1 MSEKYLSTECKMM
14 HLEHQ
19 ENSFQMKHNEISVHR
34 VNKSHRLKS
43 FAIFIKNKQLF
54 ERDQYIKLQDID
66 GTLFAN
72 GTTEFYDNLKLME
85 HDQNV
90 IISLNKEIDSKL
102 HEEILSMK
110 FILFYDIEQ
119 NEMDI
124 KEVDSDYQV
133 SQFNEIKNLHFTIPW
148 HNKMRSKNVGI
159 YCQLADEYFVLFK
172 IFQINRLRTIS
183 KNNVHKE
190 EELSIFEQHVITFT
204 SPHNRNTSFDCNI
217 VKELWKTHS
226 NKTDEVVKMKHDNYQ
241 TDLSTKTYYDMLKSF
256 IAWTITLKCSNVRCE
271 EKPQLCCF
279 CDRNAFP
286 LYIYHIVVGVCE
298 LYSNNDYSLLKTL
311 TDTTK
316 TVTFIAISVCDM
328 LPEELKKK

>member
-159 YCQLADEYFVLFK
+159 YCQLDDEHFVLFK
-172 IFQINRLRTIS
+172 IFEIYRLRTTS
-183 KNNVHKE
+183 CDNAVKE
-190 EELSIFEQHVITFT
+190 ENLSIFEQHVVAFT
-204 SPHNRNTSFDCNI
+204 SPYNRSTSFDYSMI
-217 VKELWKTHS
+217 KQLWNRS
-226 NKTDEVVKMKHDNYQ
+226 EPDEVLKMKYDNYS
-241 TDLSTKTYYDMLKSF
+241 TNLSEKTYYDMLKSF
-256 IAWTITLKCSNVRCE
+256 IAWTITLKCDNLICE
-271 EKPQLCCF
+271 EKNKLICF
-279 CDRNAFP
+279 CDTNAFP
-286 LYIYHIVVGVCE
+286 LYIRGDNC
-298 LYSNNDYSLLKTL
+298 SLREQFAFGCSC
-311 TDTTK
+311 
-316 TVTFIAISVCDM
+316 V
-328 LPEELKKK
+328 